1 MKLVW
6 SFLSN
11 WWCYKT
17 HPTPMWPVLGKYRCP
32 KCLRQYP
39 VPWENGRNRFHL
51 GKAVQPPAGGTV
63 PVASN

>member
-1 MKLVW
+1 MKFL

-39 VPWENGRNRFHL
+39 VPWEHGRNRFHV
-51 GKAVQPPAGGTV
+51 GKSVQPVRETLSAATH
-63 PVASN
+63 